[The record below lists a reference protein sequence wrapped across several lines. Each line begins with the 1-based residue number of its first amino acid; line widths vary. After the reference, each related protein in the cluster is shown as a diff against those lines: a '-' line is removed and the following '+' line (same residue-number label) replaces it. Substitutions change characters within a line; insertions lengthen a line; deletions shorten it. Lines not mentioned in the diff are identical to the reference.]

1 MNVLLSNDIGAGISI
16 FTFKIEYN
24 LDKLNEYLTDLINLI
39 NKNLKW
45 IGERN
50 GDRETKRKSEELQAG
65 FYM

>member
-16 FTFKIEYN
+16 FTFTIEYN

-50 GDRETKRKSEELQAG
+50 GDRETKSKSEELQAG